1 MGAPAPLECPLILDA
16 RVIAELP
23 MGYRVD
29 FPDRKI
35 EPLEVRRRRQS
46 IEGAQAM
53 KDYRRT
59 QEVPRERIA
68 ALKETR
74 PAREKSEKNELP
86 MP

>member
-1 MGAPAPLECPLILDA
+1 MIG
-16 RVIAELP
+16 ELQ
-23 MGYRVD
+23 MRYRAD

-35 EPLEVRRRRQS
+35 EPLDVRRRRQS

-59 QEVPRERIA
+59 QEVARERMA
-68 ALKETR
+68 ALKGKR
-74 PAREKSEKNELP
+74 LAREKSEKNDFP

>member
-1 MGAPAPLECPLILDA
+1 
-16 RVIAELP
+16 VIGELQVRYRAE
-23 MGYRVD
+23 

-35 EPLEVRRRRQS
+35 EPLDVRRRRQS

-59 QEVPRERIA
+59 QEVARERMA
-68 ALKETR
+68 ALKEKGLR
-74 PAREKSEKNELP
+74 MRSRKNDFP